1 MKKNILPL
9 IMGDIIGFIL
19 AFILSY
25 LVFISYNLGIH
36 SQMISSN
43 LLAFYII
50 EALIGIMFFMQK
62 GHYKL
67 STPWWQ
73 QVKHISLFSIYSL
86 LLLCFLFFTVKA
98 DPSRLFITLSWV
110 SLIPIL
116 MITRQVTRRILIKMN
131 KWNIPTIIVGGFEN
145 ATETLYAL
153 KSESYINYDVK
164 EVILPNATPKQ
175 IQKFKNIHEGY
186 EVKKDIPEFKKNYMV
201 VICPDTRRELKLANL
216 TKQITDTDADFVMV
230 PPIEGFSY
238 YGLRPSYFFG
248 YNIILFRQT
257 NKLSLINKLMKNSMD
272 RIGAAIGILVLSPI
286 FLYVAY
292 KIKQDGGPVFYG
304 DDRVGKGG
312 KIFKCWKFRSMIVD
326 AKYALDE
333 LLENDPAAREEWSK
347 SFKLKNDPRVTKI
360 GKLIRKTSIDELP
373 QLFNVLI
380 GEMSLVGPRPLLENE
395 IEYYGDKIEAYN
407 SVNPGITGLWQV
419 SGRSDLAFEQ
429 RVYLD
434 RWYVRHWSI
443 WTDMV
448 IIIKTIFVV
457 SNRTGAY

>member
-1 MKKNILPL
+1 MKKNIFPL

-25 LVFISYNLGIH
+25 LVFISYNLGMH

-164 EVILPNATPKQ
+164 KVILPNATPKQ

-257 NKLSLINKLMKNSMD
+257 NKLSLINKLMKNSID

-360 GKLIRKTSIDELP
+360 GKLIRKTSI
-373 QLFNVLI
+373 
-380 GEMSLVGPRPLLENE
+380 GGCCM
-395 IEYYGDKIEAYN
+395 
-407 SVNPGITGLWQV
+407 
-419 SGRSDLAFEQ
+419 
-429 RVYLD
+429 LD
-434 RWYVRHWSI
+434 
-443 WTDMV
+443 
-448 IIIKTIFVV
+448 F
-457 SNRTGAY
+457 RTS